1 MSAESVP
8 DPAGRGAAAA
18 DQLGRLADEY
28 VDDLARR
35 HPDIA
40 TELGDHRFDE
50 LLPDR
55 SEAALADER
64 RALDAFAARLTDL
77 DGPALEPELR
87 VDAALMAGDLARRL
101 FEIEEL
107 REQTWNPL
115 LANPGSALYMLLAR
129 DYAPLPDRLHSLAG
143 RLSRVPDALAAAR
156 ASLGRMPKVHLE
168 TAITQFDGTIAL
180 VTKAAA
186 DPGGANAGGADAVRA
201 DAVGA
206 GAAAA
211 DVDRARPAA
220 LDALAAHRDWLAGRL
235 AELSAA
241 ERPGS
246 AGADG
251 SDGFADPRLGPE
263 LFSRKLSL
271 TLQAAADADAILARA
286 EADLE
291 RVTEEITRVA
301 AGLGGTPRE
310 VLGRLGAAAPDEST
324 ILAFCA
330 QALAAQTAFVRDHDL
345 VTVYDDPV
353 ELIDMP
359 EINRGVAVAY
369 CDPPGPLELTPL
381 PTFIAVSPTPS
392 DWSADRVAS
401 FYREYNR
408 HMVHNLMV
416 HEAMPGHYLQLGH
429 ARRFA
434 GSTRV
439 RAALWS
445 GSFVEGWAVY
455 AEELM
460 ADHGYPGE
468 GDAAAVR
475 MQQLKM
481 QLRMVIN
488 AILDARVHAH
498 GMTEAQALALMT
510 ERGFQEEGEAAGK
523 WRRAQLTSAQLST
536 YYVGYTEVSDLAA
549 ELAKTGLEAR
559 ELHDRM
565 LAHGSPPA
573 RLLRTL
579 L

>member
-1 MSAESVP
+1 
-8 DPAGRGAAAA
+8 
-18 DQLGRLADEY
+18 
-28 VDDLARR
+28 
-35 HPDIA
+35 
-40 TELGDHRFDE
+40 
-50 LLPDR
+50 
-55 SEAALADER
+55 
-64 RALDAFAARLTDL
+64 
-77 DGPALEPELR
+77 
-87 VDAALMAGDLARRL
+87 MAGDVARRL

-107 REQTWNPL
+107 REHTWNPL
-115 LANPGSALYMLLAR
+115 LANPGSAIYMLLAR

-143 RLSRVPDALAAAR
+143 LARVPDALAAAR

-180 VTKAAA
+180 VTQAA
-186 DPGGANAGGADAVRA
+186 A

-206 GAAAA
+206 DGAAAA
-211 DVDRARPAA
+211 EVDQARPAA
-220 LDALAAHRDWLAGRL
+220 LDALATHRDWLAGGL
-235 AELSAA
+235 AELSDAQSPDSGGA
-241 ERPGS
+241 GGS
-246 AGADG
+246 V
-251 SDGFADPRLGPE
+251 GFADPRLGPE

-271 TLQAAADADAILARA
+271 TLQASADADAILARA

-310 VLGRLGAAAPDEST
+310 VLDRLGAAAPDEST

-330 QALAAQTAFVRDHDL
+330 RALAAQTAFVRDHDL

-369 CDPPGPLELTPL
+369 CDPPGPLEPTPL
-381 PTFIAVSPTPS
+381 PTFIAVSPTPP
-392 DWSADRVAS
+392 DWTADRVAS

-416 HEAMPGHYLQLGH
+416 HEAMPGHYLQLAH
-429 ARRFA
+429 ARRFT

-549 ELAKTGLEAR
+549 ELAKTGLDAR
-559 ELHDRM
+559 DAHNRM
-565 LAHGSPPA
+565 LAHGSPPV

>member
-1 MSAESVP
+1 MRGGSHTNNYPLFVKERVLSAETVP
-8 DPAGRGAAAA
+8 ATAGHVAAAG
-18 DQLGRLADEY
+18 DELRRLADEY

-35 HPDIA
+35 HPDTA
-40 TELGDHRFDE
+40 TDLGDHRFDE
-50 LLPDR
+50 LLPDH
-55 SEAALADER
+55 SEAALTDER
-64 RALDAFAARLTDL
+64 RFLDGFASGLTDL
-77 DGPALEPELR
+77 DVAALEPELR
-87 VDAALMAGDLARRL
+87 VDAALMAGDVARRL

-107 REQTWNPL
+107 REHTWNPL
-115 LANPGSALYMLLAR
+115 LANPGSAIYMLLAR
-129 DYAPLPDRLHSLAG
+129 DYAPLPERLHSLAG
-143 RLSRVPDALAAAR
+143 RLAQVPDALAAAR
-156 ASLGRMPKVHLE
+156 SSLGPMPQVHLE
-168 TAITQFDGTIAL
+168 TAINQFSGTIAL
-180 VTKAAA
+180 VTE
-186 DPGGANAGGADAVRA
+186 
-201 DAVGA
+201 
-206 GAAAA
+206 AAA
-211 DVDRARPAA
+211 DVLGADAAGADAAAAEVEKARPAA
-220 LDALAAHRDWLAGRL
+220 LEALVAHRDWLAARL

-241 ERPGS
+241 
-246 AGADG
+246 G
-251 SDGFADPRLGPE
+251 SDAFADPRLGPE

-301 AGLGGTPRE
+301 GGLGGTPRE
-310 VLGRLGAAAPDEST
+310 VLDRLGAAAPDEAT

-345 VTVYDDPV
+345 VTLYDDPV

-381 PTFIAVSPTPS
+381 PTFIAVSPTPA
-392 DWSADRVAS
+392 DWPADRVAS

-416 HEAMPGHYLQLGH
+416 HEAMPGHYLQLAH
-429 ARRFA
+429 ARRFTGA
-434 GSTRV
+434 TRV

-455 AEELM
+455 TEELM

-536 YYVGYTEVSDLAA
+536 YYVGYTEISDLAA
-549 ELAKTGLEAR
+549 ELAKTGLEPRVA
-559 ELHDRM
+559 HDRM
-565 LAHGSPPA
+565 LAHGSPPV